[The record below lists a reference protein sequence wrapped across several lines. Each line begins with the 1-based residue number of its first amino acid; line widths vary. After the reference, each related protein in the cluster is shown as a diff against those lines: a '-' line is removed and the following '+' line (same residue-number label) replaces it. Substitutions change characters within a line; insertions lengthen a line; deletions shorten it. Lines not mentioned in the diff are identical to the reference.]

1 MNCQRT
7 ARIEWALV
15 RVNAGGKENGL
26 NLLLPLNADVA
37 GVKCLHK
44 FLATGSESREPAIQ

>member
-1 MNCQRT
+1 MNYQRA

-15 RVNAGGKENGL
+15 RVNAGGKENVL
-26 NLLLPLNADVA
+26 NLLLPLNAGVA

-44 FLATGSESREPAIQ
+44 FLANGSESREPAVQ